1 MAAKYPIAIIA
12 GETEQG
18 WAAKAVPLWKLLEG
32 KGSFLKN
39 REHMLEALVLAQG
52 KIASWG
58 LGIDPEDCDAWAANV
73 GGRQAFVVRM
83 PRLGMGFAEACEA
96 MDGLG
101 EAVWGKAGRAGG
113 VGQADLEAWAGQ
125 NALWLDTLDK
135 AGAIWMQMEADRGK
149 QAAEKAAAG
158 GALQGE
164 VGGAPALLLTSFT
177 PILAPG
183 RPAALS
189 LQEGMKLSD
198 WGTACSCMIDLRELV
213 PEWDAGKAASREGI
227 RELAVLA
234 SQKLRA
240 GLEKMDLQEGALTFF
255 GEKEAF
261 GKRLWA
267 KAAGGRLVLSLSSG
281 TMAVRAPGMQEG
293 AEAAWEA
300 GFGQLAEALGCKAV
314 RLACDFGEF
323 ERADEQTAGMAFKE
337 ALESDSAGLPAD
349 NPFAAS
355 AALAKN
361 ALDKWDGGP
370 QAPAPRGPK

>member
-32 KGSFLKN
+32 KGSFLQS

-58 LGIDPEDCDAWAANV
+58 LEIDPEDCDAWAANV
-73 GGRQAFVVRM
+73 GGRQTFVVRM
-83 PRLGMGFAEACEA
+83 PRLGMGFGEACKA

-101 EAVWGKAGRAGG
+101 EAVWAKAGPAGG
-113 VGQADLEAWAGQ
+113 LGQAELEAWAAQ

-135 AGAIWMQMEADRGK
+135 AGALWMQMEAGRGK
-149 QAAEKAAAG
+149 QAAENAG
-158 GALQGE
+158 ARCAGM
-164 VGGAPALLLTSFT
+164 GGAPVLLLTSFT
-177 PILAPG
+177 PILSPG

-198 WGTACSCMIDLRELV
+198 WGAACSCMVDLRELV
-213 PEWDAGKAASREGI
+213 PGWDASKAQSREGI
-227 RELAVLA
+227 RELAAFA
-234 SQKLRA
+234 SQRLRE
-240 GLEKMDLQEGALTFF
+240 GLEKMDLQEGGLTFF
-255 GEKEAF
+255 GDKEAF

-267 KAAGGRLVLSLSSG
+267 KSAGGRLALSMASG
-281 TMAVRAPGMQEG
+281 TMAVRASGMREG

-300 GFGQLAEALGCKAV
+300 GFGRLAEALGCKAV
-314 RLACDFGEF
+314 RLACDFGDF

-337 ALESDSAGLPAD
+337 ALESAQAPAD
-349 NPFAAS
+349 NPFAPS
-355 AALAKN
+355 AALAKK
-361 ALDKWDGGP
+361 ALGEWDAGP
-370 QAPAPRGPK
+370 GPAALRGPKNG